1 MSFLGVYKLDEKTGE
16 YLAGAVFNL
25 YATDDIYN
33 ADGKLVFAAGDLVAT
48 SPETKADGYT
58 YFDVDVPIRGEY
70 YGMDWVHIPTGSG
83 FSNATNS
90 GNYIVKEIRPPQG
103 YFLNDAEMSVNFTY
117 DGQVLQVLDS
127 TCENEAT
134 SMLISKREL
143 TGDNE
148 LPGATLT
155 IQDAQGNTVR
165 EWVSGN
171 APTEI
176 RALHMNET
184 YTLIETRPADG
195 YALASNIEFRL
206 VAKTD
211 DDGKALNQVDVYVCT
226 GKDWLIFDH
235 WELMQDGM
243 VVMRDDITRV
253 QISKQDIAGHTELPG
268 AHLTITDESGK
279 VLYDWVSTDKPYYIE
294 KLPAGEY
301 TLTEVQAPNGYDK
314 AENIVFDVLPTGELQ
329 TVTMYDRRTPETPPD
344 DTPTPTPTPAVAVPQ
359 TGDSANLPLLFT
371 LLGLSL
377 AGLGVVFSAMFRKR
391 KNLPAV
397 MDAEDIQDVD
407 EKTGRDNTEESQ
419 IRKRQ

>member
-1 MSFLGVYKLDEKTGE
+1 M
-16 YLAGAVFNL
+16 
-25 YATDDIYN
+25 
-33 ADGKLVFAAGDLVAT
+33 
-48 SPETKADGYT
+48 
-58 YFDVDVPIRGEY
+58 DVPIRGEY
-70 YGMDWVHIPTGSG
+70 YGMDWVHIPTESG
-83 FSNATNS
+83 FSSATNS
-90 GNYIVKEIRPPQG
+90 GNYIVEEICPPQG
-103 YFLNDAEMSVNFTY
+103 YFLNDAEMPVSFTY

-127 TCENEAT
+127 ICENEAT

-143 TGDNE
+143 TGDDE

-155 IQDAQGNTVR
+155 IQDAQGSTVR

-195 YALASNIEFRL
+195 YALAGNIEFRL
-206 VAKTD
+206 VPKTD
-211 DDGKALNQVDVYVCT
+211 DAGNALNKVDVYVCT

-268 AHLTITDESGK
+268 AHLTITDSNGK
-279 VLYDWVSTDKPYYIE
+279 VVADWVSTDKPHYIE
-294 KLPAGEY
+294 KLPAGKY
-301 TLTEVQAPNGYDK
+301 TLTEVQAPSGYDK
-314 AENIVFDVLPTGELQ
+314 AEIIVFEVLPTGKLQ
-329 TVTMYDRRTPETPPD
+329 TVTMYDRRTLENPPD
-344 DTPTPTPTPAVAVPQ
+344 DTPTPTPTPMVTVPQ

-377 AGLGVVFSAMFRKR
+377 AGLSVVIFVAFRKH

-397 MDAEDIQDVD
+397 MDAKDIQDMD
-407 EKTGRDNTEESQ
+407 EKTGQDDTEE
-419 IRKRQ
+419 